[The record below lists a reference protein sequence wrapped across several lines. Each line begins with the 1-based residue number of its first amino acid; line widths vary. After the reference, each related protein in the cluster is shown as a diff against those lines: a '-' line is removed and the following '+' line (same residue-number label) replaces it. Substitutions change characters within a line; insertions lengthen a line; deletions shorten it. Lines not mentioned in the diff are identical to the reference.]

1 MGIAKQIFYKGVR
14 LVNLSLLK
22 GLAPQRL
29 LLPYHHLV
37 SDEEV
42 PHIKHLYPYK
52 SVEAFKKDLDY
63 LPRHFKPVSLG
74 DVISGIRNQTPRPEH
89 SFLLTFDDGLR
100 EVYETIAPMLYRKG
114 IPAVFF
120 LNSAFVDNKTLFYKF
135 GISLVTE
142 ALLRRQ
148 HSRATL
154 NALAEALGIRAG
166 AGPEEIIK
174 AVKGVT
180 YANRA
185 SVEAAAGLLG
195 ISFAGYLA
203 EKKPFM
209 TSEEIRQLA
218 GQGFAL
224 GGHSVDHPYYTGL
237 TLEEML
243 RQTTES
249 VDFVVNTFGLDYR
262 AFAFPHSDAGVP
274 GAFFD
279 RFLDRQA
286 PGLDVIFGTN
296 NQRREVYPQVL
307 HRFNCERPQT
317 AVESAVKGI
326 LALNSVQELRGQS
339 VIRRD

>member
-1 MGIAKQIFYKGVR
+1 MGIAKNLYYKGVR

-22 GLAPQRL
+22 SLTPQRL

-37 SDEEV
+37 SDVDV

-52 SVEAFKKDLDY
+52 GLAAFKKDLDY
-63 LPRHFKPVSLG
+63 LRKYFKPVTLQ
-74 DVISGIRNQTPRPEH
+74 DVIGNIRRQTPLPEH

-100 EVYETIAPMLYRKG
+100 EVHETIAPLLYREG

-135 GISLVTE
+135 GVSLLTE
-142 ALLRRQ
+142 ALLTKQ
-148 HSRATL
+148 YSAATL
-154 NALAEALGIRAG
+154 KALGETLAVPAAG
-166 AGPEEIIK
+166 KQQLIDAIK
-174 AVKGVT
+174 SIT

-185 SVEAAAGLLG
+185 MVRAAAAVLE
-195 ISFAGYLA
+195 ISLEEYLA
-203 EKKPFM
+203 EKRPFM
-209 TSEEIRQLA
+209 TSEEISGLA

-237 TLEEML
+237 TLEEMI
-243 RQTTES
+243 RQTVES
-249 VDFVVNTFGLDYR
+249 VDFVTERFRLDYR

-274 GAFFD
+274 QAFFD
-279 RFLDRQA
+279 RLLERQA
-286 PGLDVIFGTN
+286 PALDVMFGTN
-296 NQRREVYPQVL
+296 NQRREIYPQIL
-307 HRFNCERPQT
+307 HRFNCERPSI

-326 LALNSVQELRGQS
+326 LALNSLQEVRGKS